1 VLARV
6 TLRGKLDK
14 ESAAQ
19 LFSLTFSFPFLFL
32 MKRLIYPALLGLA
45 LVGCSQANTKEDATM
60 QDAVA
65 ASAQPMPVP
74 TAERNAPTPLPTT
87 DAQVAQS
94 PGKAV
99 VYEGKL
105 DLAVDDFNQA
115 TTTINRLLEEND
127 AYLST
132 AHETRADGQQ
142 RQEMIIKIPPAKF
155 VSVVT
160 ALGQLGRV
168 ENKDVASADM
178 TADVLQTNAR
188 ITAKQAT
195 EAKYQQLLKHM
206 TNPTEVRQLEEQTRQ
221 LQLDLSADQ
230 ARLQAFGARSTWA
243 TLALRYYQIL
253 PTTEL
258 TTPLPAFGPQFQAAF
273 NRGWSFILE
282 IAVTLTNF
290 WPLWLL
296 GGIGAWG
303 VRRWRQRHLAEA

>member
-1 VLARV
+1 
-6 TLRGKLDK
+6 
-14 ESAAQ
+14 
-19 LFSLTFSFPFLFL
+19 

-45 LVGCSQANTKEDATM
+45 LVGCSQANKEEVAM

-65 ASAQPMPVP
+65 SNAQSMPVP
-74 TAERNAPTPLPTT
+74 TAEREAPTPLTAT
-87 DAQVAQS
+87 EAQVAQAPS
-94 PGKAV
+94 KAV

-105 DLAVDDFNQA
+105 DLAVDDFNQT
-115 TTTINRLLEEND
+115 TTTINRLLDENG

-142 RQEMIIKIPPAKF
+142 RQEMTIKIPPAKF
-155 VSVVT
+155 VAVVT

-188 ITAKQAT
+188 VNAKQAT
-195 EAKYQQLLKHM
+195 EAKYQQLLKHT
-206 TNPTEVRQLEEQTRQ
+206 TNPTELRQLEEQNRQ
-221 LQLDLSADQ
+221 LQLDLAADR
-230 ARLQAFGARSTWA
+230 ARLREFGARSTWA
-243 TLALRYYQIL
+243 TLALRYYQVL

-258 TTPLPAFGPQFQAAF
+258 TTPLPAFAPQFQTAF
-273 NRGWSFILE
+273 NRGWSVILE

-296 GGIGAWG
+296 GGLGTWG
-303 VRRWRQRHLAEA
+303 VRRWRQRHPAEA